1 MIKDLQLK
9 LISEGYL
16 DSSKDRY
23 GNYIEAD
30 GIYGPKTR
38 TAYQN
43 YVKAGNSYFQTPQ
56 SEYTIQPGDNLGKIA
71 KQYNISV
78 DDILQLNKIDNPNI
92 IYTGQKI
99 KLFKNP
105 KKVLLSSEDI
115 QNREAE
121 INKQSNKQIIN
132 YYHQT
137 HQTNTPYIIDDK
149 INNTLG
155 IYYNGHLIKQY
166 PAIHGKYSNSFG
178 QTYQRKIVENGA
190 TRYEATEVNPDEMT
204 VTYVKPGSQEIDNLK
219 GNLTTPAGIYYSS
232 PTTYHGVP
240 SFMRRTKDQVEKKSK
255 DGIPSSIHVRTITEG
270 ANTNGCTGMDANDLN
285 DMSIRLQGFDNI
297 PTYILPVDSRNKFKI
312 RNGNLSFSSHDVT
325 KTPSHYTINTN
336 PIKNIRLNLKDLDQH
351 QKQVIS
357 QFALGLIKYKKN
369 IQDILKI
376 NNDTYN
382 KLAKAAI
389 GILGVESNYGRQNS
403 AIGNFFRAASKF
415 ISKNNSSPDI
425 YSKYETYGATDDN
438 NSIGLTQIRY
448 SNLSEKTKKL
458 LTQFGITKDDLVNNP
473 QKAAV
478 ATMLKLASEYMNT
491 GQNINKAIQ
500 SWNKRGNYLDRVL
513 KASQRAT
520 INQDYMV
527 LNRNG
532 GKFPIFK
539 LF

>member
-255 DGIPSSIHVRTITEG
+255 DGIPSSIHVRTITEE

-325 KTPSHYTINTN
+325 KTPSHYTINTD

>member
-240 SFMRRTKDQVEKKSK
+240 SFIRRTKDQVEKKSK
-255 DGIPSSIHVRTITEG
+255 DGIPSSIHVRTITEE
-270 ANTNGCTGMDANDLN
+270 ANTNGCTGMNANDLN

-325 KTPSHYTINTN
+325 KTPSHYTINTD

>member
-325 KTPSHYTINTN
+325 KTPSHYTINTD